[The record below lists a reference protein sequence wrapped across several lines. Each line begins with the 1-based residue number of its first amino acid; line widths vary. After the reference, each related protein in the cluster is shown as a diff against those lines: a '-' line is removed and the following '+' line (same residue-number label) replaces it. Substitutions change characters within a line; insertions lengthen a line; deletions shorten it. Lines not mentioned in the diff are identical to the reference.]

1 MEQELLDRVLDCTQ
15 PLLIGV
21 RHHSAAMAA
30 AIPKL
35 LDEFRPDHVLIE
47 LPLEFADWMPWLAHD
62 QLQTPVALAG
72 CSEHDFDLCF
82 YPFADFSPELA
93 AMRWAVRNGVDL
105 RPCDLP
111 MAARTSR
118 EDRTLR
124 DYQPTGL
131 LDAMLRKTQTRN
143 VGSLWERLVESPA
156 AGASPEALRRS
167 GLMFG
172 WALRTNDQVA
182 SNEDRRREAHM
193 RQCIDQTDGRC
204 AVVIGAYHAAALL
217 PEPLLWSAPDDSPD
231 ASEPTPLRA
240 KADQDKRIATALIP
254 YSFEQF
260 DERSGY
266 PAGIRDPHWHQRVYE
281 SSSTDDLE
289 DVVADL
295 TVRVC
300 RELRADGH
308 PINVADG
315 KEVVRMSLD
324 LARLRDLAVPG
335 RGELIESLQTCL
347 ARGEVLGIG
356 RAVAKA
362 MESVLVGTRRG
373 ELPEDAPRSGL
384 APHVES
390 LIAQLKLPGPKTLGD
405 KAKQM
410 RLDPLR
416 SRLDRARVVT
426 FERMAAC
433 GIPYAKVVETDSGSS
448 RENLTEVWDV
458 SWQHATAAMI
468 ELSAA
473 RGATLRQAALGAIKS
488 DGLKADIEDWTAE
501 HLRPLMTAARCGLPE
516 VLDIGL
522 AWLMGP
528 FAMQAGLADL
538 TLGMEFI
545 ERLRSGH
552 VAGLPTSDEDTWAPY
567 VQIFQL
573 PTSVTATPLLQAA
586 IAQVEGLVGSTK
598 IEDAAALLDLILW
611 FQQQVDSQ
619 QSIECGRLSWAI
631 GQLTREGSPLMQGAG
646 EAALLLLGQSDTETF
661 GRRLSGWID
670 GGVDRETRR
679 SLVQRLQG
687 AVFVSAPR
695 LETEVSCLDDPEQR
709 INEFEDDQ
717 FLARLP
723 ALRGS
728 FDVLSPVG
736 RQRLL
741 QSLLDRLP
749 KDAPQQS
756 GRAPIT
762 DDPEVTAVRFAADE
776 AGRLAVGQLMPDL
789 EIETSLPA
797 ADKEA
802 ERIVLARPGR
812 QLSLP
817 ERWRLILGVPQ
828 DARTASGMCTGAAR
842 ALDELYG
849 SGRGEGQRGGLGA
862 GAGQESPY
870 PGVREWAEELK
881 QLFGEDVREEVLGE
895 ALGAGRIAALTV
907 LDEEAVT
914 PSIDL
919 LETVLSMKGAVPEA
933 HMDQLRRLAKRI
945 ADQLARQLA
954 TRLQPALTGLSTP
967 RPTRRPTP
975 RLDLQRTV
983 RANLHTARKD
993 KDGRHTLVPEHLIFR
1008 GVSKRSMDWHVIF
1021 VVDVSGS
1028 MEASV
1033 IYSAMMA
1040 AILSGLP
1047 ALSVQFLAFST
1058 EVIDF
1063 TDRVVDPLA
1072 MLLEVQVGGG
1082 THIAKG
1088 LRAARER
1095 LKVPSRSIV
1104 LTVSDFEEGFPVSDL
1119 LGEVQALVGTGATS
1133 LGLAALNDHGKP
1145 NYNKA
1150 IASQIVSCGMPVAA
1164 LSPTELARWIG
1175 EQIR

>member
-1 MEQELLDRVLDCTQ
+1 MEQEQLDQILNCTD
-15 PLLIGV
+15 PFLIGV
-21 RHHSAAMAA
+21 RHHSAALAA
-30 AIPKL
+30 AIPAM
-35 LDEFRPDHVLIE
+35 LDDFQPDCVLIE
-47 LPLEFADWMPWLAHD
+47 LPAEFADWMPWLAHD
-62 QLQTPVALAG
+62 ELRAPVALAG
-72 CSEHDFDLCF
+72 CSDDQFDLSF

-93 AMRWAVRNGVDL
+93 AIRWAVRNKVDL

-111 MAARTSR
+111 MAERTNR

-131 LDAMLRKTQTRN
+131 LDAMLRKTQTTD

-172 WALRTNDQVA
+172 WALRSNDQVA
-182 SNEDRRREAHM
+182 SNEDRRREFHM
-193 RQCIDQTDGRC
+193 RQCIEDVGDRC

-217 PEPLLWSAPDDSPD
+217 PEPLLWTPPDDSLD
-231 ASEPTPLRA
+231 PTVPNPLTQ
-240 KADQDKRIATALIP
+240 KTPADRQIATALIP

-266 PAGIRDPHWHQRVYE
+266 PAGIRDPHWHQRVFE
-281 SSSTDDLE
+281 SSDVHELQH
-289 DVVADL
+289 VVADM
-295 TVRVC
+295 TVGVC
-300 RELRADGH
+300 RELRAEGH

-324 LARLRDLAVPG
+324 LAGMRSLAVPG
-335 RGELIESLQTCL
+335 RGELIEALQTCL
-347 ARGEVLGIG
+347 ARGEVMGIG

-373 ELPEDAPRSGL
+373 DLPVDAPRSGL
-384 APHVES
+384 APHVKS
-390 LIAQLKLPGPKTLGD
+390 LIAELKLPGPKSLGD
-405 KAKQM
+405 KPKQM

-426 FERMAAC
+426 FERMSAC
-433 GIPYAKVVETDSGSS
+433 GIPYAKLVETDSGSS

-488 DGLKADIEDWTAE
+488 DGLKADIEDWTTE
-501 HLRPLMTAARCGLPE
+501 HLGPLMTAARCGLPE
-516 VLDIGL
+516 VLDVGL

-528 FAMQAGLADL
+528 FALHAGLPDL
-538 TLGMEFI
+538 TRGMEFI

-552 VAGLPTSDEDTWAPY
+552 IAGLPSSDKDGWTPY
-567 VQIFQL
+567 VQTFAL
-573 PTSVTATPLLQAA
+573 PESVTATPLLQAA
-586 IAQVEGLVGSTK
+586 IAQVEGLIGSTQ

-611 FQQQVDSQ
+611 FQQQGESQHSVDS
-619 QSIECGRLSWAI
+619 GRLIWAI
-631 GQLTREGSPLMQGAG
+631 GRLARDGSPLMQGAG
-646 EAALLLLGQSDTETF
+646 EAALLLLGQSNSDTF
-661 GRRLSGWID
+661 GQRMSGWID
-670 GGVDRETRR
+670 GGVDRKTRT
-679 SLVQRLQG
+679 SLGQRLKG
-687 AVFVSAPR
+687 ALFVSAPR
-695 LETEVSCLDDPEQR
+695 LETEVSCLNEPERRIDD
-709 INEFEDDQ
+709 FEDDQ
-717 FLARLP
+717 FLLRLP
-723 ALRGS
+723 AMRGG
-728 FDVLSPVG
+728 FDVLSPAG
-736 RQRLL
+736 RARLL
-741 QSLLDRLP
+741 RTLIDRLP
-749 KDAPQQS
+749 EDAPQQS
-756 GRAPIT
+756 ARASSS
-762 DDPEVTAVRFAADE
+762 DDPELTAIRFSADE
-776 AGRLAVGQLMPDL
+776 AGRLAVAQLMPDL
-789 EIETSLPA
+789 ELETSLPA
-797 ADKEA
+797 ADEDA
-802 ERIVLARPGR
+802 ERVVLARPGR
-812 QLSLP
+812 QLSLR

-828 DARTASGMCTGAAR
+828 DAQSPSGMCAGAAR

-849 SGRGEGQRGGLGA
+849 SGRGEGQRGGLGG

-870 PGVREWAEELK
+870 PGVREWAEELQ

-895 ALGAGRIAALTV
+895 ALSGGRVAALTV
-907 LDEEAVT
+907 LDEESVT

-919 LETVLSMKGAVPEA
+919 LETVLSMKGAVPES

-945 ADQLARQLA
+945 SDHLARELA

-993 KDGRHTLVPEHLIFR
+993 KDGRHTLVPEQMIFR

-1063 TDRVVDPLA
+1063 TDRVDDPLA

-1095 LKVPSRSIV
+1095 LRVPARSIV

-1119 LGEVQALVGTGATS
+1119 LGEVQTLVGTGATS
-1133 LGLAALNDHGKP
+1133 LGLAALNDDGKP

-1164 LSPTELARWIG
+1164 LSPSELARWIG
-1175 EQIR
+1175 EQVK